1 MSVFVQVPLLGVIEN
16 MSRMEMPLLQLLETL
31 QLGENKDAEKARAA
45 LIAAAKS
52 SGFESSA
59 VGVPLFAAAD
69 GPATCVSA
77 MAERLGVEFLGAIPH
92 DPNLLAASESGIRL
106 ADLAPHSAASAPLDV
121 VLEGASKARVPVTVF
136 LGHSRLPRL
145 SDQTEERCS
154 VGYPSLSFVVLA
166 LLRKLAL
173 ADTESPSEQRS
184 VTSEVAKIRAVAQ
197 VCLAL
202 TEHLHKMNSLSEKTP
217 NPCACTCLSRLRRKI
232 RSIRA

>member
-121 VLEGASKARVPVTVF
+121 VLEGVSKARVSVTVF
-136 LGHSRLPRL
+136 LGHSRPPRL
-145 SDQTEERCS
+145 SDQTEEAMLCW
-154 VGYPSLSFVVLA
+154 VSFVVLRCLSA
-166 LLRKLAL
+166 PPQACACGHRVAVR
-173 ADTESPSEQRS
+173 TE
-184 VTSEVAKIRAVAQ
+184 
-197 VCLAL
+197 VCH
-202 TEHLHKMNSLSEKTP
+202 ERGGQ
-217 NPCACTCLSRLRRKI
+217 NPCRRAGVSRI
-232 RSIRA
+232 DRASS